1 MLIVVSGPGGVGKG
15 TIAQLLVEKDDSL
28 WLSRSWT
35 TRARRDGEPENSYLF
50 VARDVFEEA
59 IEEDSF
65 LEWAEFH
72 GNLYGTPWPAPPEG
86 YDVLLEIDVQGAQS
100 VNDQGLDC
108 LMLFVDAPTIEDQER
123 RLRGRGDSEEEVQ
136 RRIQEGERERND
148 ATDLGAIFV
157 VNDDLDKAVD
167 EISAIIRSY
176 RGREG
181 KG

>member
-1 MLIVVSGPGGVGKG
+1 
-15 TIAQLLVEKDDSL
+15 
-28 WLSRSWT
+28 
-35 TRARRDGEPENSYLF
+35 
-50 VARDVFEEA
+50 
-59 IEEDSF
+59 
-65 LEWAEFH
+65 
-72 GNLYGTPWPAPPEG
+72 
-86 YDVLLEIDVQGAQS
+86 
-100 VNDQGLDC
+100 
-108 LMLFVDAPTIEDQER
+108 
-123 RLRGRGDSEEEVQ
+123 VQ

>member
-15 TIAQLLVEKDDSL
+15 TIAELLVERDDNL
-28 WLSRSWT
+28 WLSKSWT
-35 TRARRDGEPENSYLF
+35 TRPRRGGEPESSYLF
-50 VARDVFEEA
+50 VDRKVFEEA
-59 IEEDSF
+59 IEEDAF

-72 GNLYGTPWPAPPEG
+72 GNLYGTPWPVHPDG
-86 YDVLLEIDVQGAQS
+86 RDVLLEIDVQGAQS
-100 VNDQGLDC
+100 INNQGLEC
-108 LMLFVDAPTIEDQER
+108 LMVFVDAPTIKDQAL

-157 VNDDLDKAVD
+157 VNDDLEKAVD

-176 RGREG
+176 RAREW